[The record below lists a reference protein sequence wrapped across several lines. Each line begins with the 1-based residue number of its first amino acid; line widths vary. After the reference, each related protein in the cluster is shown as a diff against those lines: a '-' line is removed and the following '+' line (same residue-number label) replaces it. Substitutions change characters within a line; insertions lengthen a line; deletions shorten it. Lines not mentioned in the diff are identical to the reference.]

1 MLQVLV
7 CEHTMGET
15 LGIAHNVFE
24 KVAREKDRKERLK
37 KFDEWQRTKAKKQ
50 QRLVGLKARLGPNG
64 SFASMADPED
74 LDDPI
79 FEDCDDEFNDYS
91 HSPYKSTKSLSKMP
105 PMTPKT
111 PRLTARSKAVS
122 LRNFQSNSS
131 SASLGSLDDPS
142 STEAPTTTRKFS
154 GPGASHG
161 KKLNRK

>member
-1 MLQVLV
+1 
-7 CEHTMGET
+7 MGET

-37 KFDEWQRTKAKKQ
+37 KFDEWQKQKAKKQ
-50 QRLVGLKARLGPNG
+50 QRLVELRARMGPNG
-64 SFASMADPED
+64 SVASMADPED

-79 FEDCDDEFNDYS
+79 FEDCDYEYDYS
-91 HSPYKSTKSLSKMP
+91 NSPYKSTKSLSKMP
-105 PMTPKT
+105 PMTPRT
-111 PRLTARSKAVS
+111 PRLTPRSKAVS

-142 STEAPTTTRKFS
+142 STETPATTRKFS
-154 GPGASHG
+154 GGHG